1 MLDEW
6 FARRSQ
12 RDVSIKMN
20 TGTGKTAVGLI
31 ALRSSLNEGV
41 SPALYVAPDRFLVR
55 QAADQA
61 GYLGIPC
68 TEEPDSTAYAS
79 GDAIGI
85 VTVHK
90 LVNGRSVFGG
100 PGSNRVQPVE
110 IGAVVIDDA
119 HACVRTIEDQ
129 STVRIPKGYP
139 EYIELLSMFEEDLRG
154 QSMAQFTDVQTG
166 RIGTTIRVPISAW
179 GEQIPA
185 VIQLLEEYEDFDEDK
200 PWQFSWS
207 LIRDILPACQAVFS
221 SQAFEIQPLCPP
233 TNRITSLEVAPR
245 RL

>member
-1 MLDEW
+1 MPVNFSKFRTTGDQLPTDPRDIFASLSGRAPGFGYLRDVQGQVLDEW

-20 TGTGKTAVGLI
+20 TGTGKTAVGLL

-55 QAADQA
+55 QVADQA

-68 TEEPDSTAYAS
+68 TEEPDSSAYAS

-100 PGSNRVQPVE
+100 PGNNRIHPVE

-129 STVRIPKGYP
+129 GNCTYS
-139 EYIELLSMFEEDLRG
+139 
-154 QSMAQFTDVQTG
+154 G
-166 RIGTTIRVPISAW
+166 RPSCVCRV
-179 GEQIPA
+179 
-185 VIQLLEEYEDFDEDK
+185 VVY
-200 PWQFSWS
+200 
-207 LIRDILPACQAVFS
+207 V
-221 SQAFEIQPLCPP
+221 
-233 TNRITSLEVAPR
+233 
-245 RL
+245 